1 MIRRRVWKYLTS
13 TMADRQLCSA
23 GNFEADPPKDVI
35 RVNWAFPQRKNDPE
49 CVDISRS
56 QFTSPV
62 RQLRTLFA
70 QELLEN
76 FGLQAASNA
85 AIRFFKPQRTV
96 NIYDASKATFTWDAE
111 ELTPIP
117 VPKSLSSFISDTV
130 EDEDLVDLV
139 VSADLADL
147 PPMGDVLTELPA
159 LQRYQKIVQTRG
171 PSPSA
176 AAKSNEYSKLQKES
190 ATAIHD
196 GRLSRV
202 APPLEIFHPIF
213 RLFLRLL
220 RDPSHQPSPSD
231 ILAIQELFHYNR
243 NIVAESTRNSKL
255 LPLFAKLL
263 GCTIAQ
269 YVNPDGTT
277 PDAMY
282 IISIDGMTLATLVL
296 ELKNEL
302 GDGGC
307 DPSTLAG
314 HSMRCTWI
322 QKDVLSLT
330 ACFFCGGPWIT
341 VMGAVITDKVI
352 VQRLTDMMWLAE
364 SSTEEAG
371 RVYRAARV
379 FSALRLSLSKLKEYY
394 EGIAENDKIPP
405 LIDSSHPRFYPYPT
419 HYIDRLTSEK
429 VEFTYV
435 KPLEQSDNCVTFLA
449 RSNIARDS
457 LVVKFVSRYGVEVHD
472 LLAKKGH
479 APRLRYHGSLDDD
492 DEGDELLSERP
503 DSALERGI
511 GQPPDGLFVGPLK
524 MVVMDFITTPP
535 SPKTVQPSGPHRRQV
550 EEVLRILHRAG
561 YVFGDLRSPNVL
573 IDIQGKVKF
582 IDFNW
587 TGRYNVG
594 VQDDGDLVP
603 EDVQRQ
609 INEFAAKAN
618 GGEDGEMAPAIEE
631 RYAHY
636 PYNINKTIKWHADVG
651 PMKPIRPAHDWFMVE
666 KLWSGEL

>member
-1 MIRRRVWKYLTS
+1 
-13 TMADRQLCSA
+13 MASRQLRST
-23 GNFEADPPKDVI
+23 GNYEANPPKDII
-35 RVNWAFPQRKNDPE
+35 RVNWVFPQRQNEPE
-49 CVDISRS
+49 LVDISRS
-56 QFTSPV
+56 QFTSPA

-70 QELLEN
+70 QELLEI
-76 FGLQAASNA
+76 FSFQAASNA
-85 AIRFFKPQRTV
+85 AIHFFKPKRVVT
-96 NIYDASKATFTWDAE
+96 IYDTFEAAFTWDAI

-117 VPKSLSSFISDTV
+117 GIKTLSGFVSDTV

-159 LQRYQKIVQTRG
+159 LQRYQKVVQTRG

-176 AAKSNEYSKLQKES
+176 AAKSNEYLKLQKDS

-202 APPLEIFHPIF
+202 APPLEIFHPVF

-282 IISIDGMTLATLVL
+282 IISIDGMTLAALVL

-302 GDGGC
+302 GDGEC
-307 DPSTLAG
+307 DPSTQAG

-322 QKDVLSLT
+322 QKDDRKRVRDRCCCPTFLL
-330 ACFFCGGPWIT
+330 AGGGPWIT

-379 FSALRLSLSKLKEYY
+379 FSALRLSLHKLKEYY

-435 KPLEQSDNCVTFLA
+435 KPLEQSDDCVTFLA
-449 RSNIARDS
+449 QANIARDS

-472 LLAKKGH
+472 LLAEKGH

-492 DEGDELLSERP
+492 KGEELLSEQP
-503 DSALERGI
+503 DSALEGGI

-535 SPKTVQPSGPHRRQV
+535 KTFQPSGPHRRQV
-550 EEVLRILHRAG
+550 EDVLCLLHRAG
-561 YVFGDLRSPNVL
+561 YVFGDLRSQNVL

-603 EDVQRQ
+603 EDLQRQ

-618 GGEDGEMAPAIEE
+618 GGGDGEMAPAIEE

-636 PYNINKTIKWHADVG
+636 PYNINKAIKWHADVG

-666 KLWSGEL
+666 KLWSDEL

>member
-1 MIRRRVWKYLTS
+1 
-13 TMADRQLCSA
+13 MASRQLRST
-23 GNFEADPPKDVI
+23 GNYEANPPKDII
-35 RVNWAFPQRKNDPE
+35 RVKWVFPQRQNEPE
-49 CVDISRS
+49 LVDISRS
-56 QFTSPV
+56 QFTSPA

-70 QELLEN
+70 QELLEI
-76 FGLQAASNA
+76 FSFQAASNA
-85 AIRFFKPQRTV
+85 AIHFFKPKRAVTV
-96 NIYDASKATFTWDAE
+96 YDTFEAAFTWDAI

-117 VPKSLSSFISDTV
+117 GIKTLSGFISDTV
-130 EDEDLVDLV
+130 EDKDLVDLV

-147 PPMGDVLTELPA
+147 PPMGNVLTELPA
-159 LQRYQKIVQTRG
+159 LQR
-171 PSPSA
+171 
-176 AAKSNEYSKLQKES
+176 
-190 ATAIHD
+190 
-196 GRLSRV
+196 
-202 APPLEIFHPIF
+202 
-213 RLFLRLL
+213 
-220 RDPSHQPSPSD
+220 
-231 ILAIQELFHYNR
+231 
-243 NIVAESTRNSKL
+243 
-255 LPLFAKLL
+255 
-263 GCTIAQ
+263 
-269 YVNPDGTT
+269 
-277 PDAMY
+277 
-282 IISIDGMTLATLVL
+282 
-296 ELKNEL
+296 
-302 GDGGC
+302 
-307 DPSTLAG
+307 
-314 HSMRCTWI
+314 
-322 QKDVLSLT
+322 
-330 ACFFCGGPWIT
+330 GGPWIT

-379 FSALRLSLSKLKEYY
+379 FSALRLSLHRLKEYY

-429 VEFTYV
+429 AEFTYV

-457 LVVKFVSRYGVEVHD
+457 LVVKFVSSYGVEVHD
-472 LLAKKGH
+472 LLAEKGY
-479 APRLRYHGSLDDD
+479 APRLRYYGSLDDD

-573 IDIQGKVKF
+573 IDIQGKVKL

>member
-1 MIRRRVWKYLTS
+1 
-13 TMADRQLCSA
+13 MADRQLRST
-23 GNFEADPPKDVI
+23 GNYELPKDII
-35 RVNWAFPQRKNDPE
+35 RVNWVFPQKKKDPE

-56 QFTSPV
+56 QFTSPA

-70 QELLEN
+70 QELLEI
-76 FGLQAASNA
+76 FGFQAASNA
-85 AIRFFKPQRTV
+85 AIRFFKPKRAVTV
-96 NIYDASKATFTWDAE
+96 YDTFEAAFTWDANE
-111 ELTPIP
+111 STPIP
-117 VPKSLSSFISDTV
+117 AIKTLSSFISDTV

-139 VSADLADL
+139 VKADLAGL
-147 PPMGDVLTELPA
+147 PPMGGVLTELPA

-171 PSPSA
+171 PPPST
-176 AAKSNEYSKLQKES
+176 AAKSYEYSNLQKDS

-196 GRLSRV
+196 GRLSR
-202 APPLEIFHPIF
+202 AGPPLEIFHPIF
-213 RLFLRLL
+213 RLFLGLV
-220 RDPSHQPSPSD
+220 RDPSHQPLPSD
-231 ILAIQELFHYNR
+231 ILGIQELFHYNST
-243 NIVAESTRNSKL
+243 IIAESTRNSEL

-269 YVNPDGTT
+269 YVNPDGTI

-282 IISIDGMTLATLVL
+282 VISVDGMTLAALVL
-296 ELKNEL
+296 ELRNEL

-307 DPSTLAG
+307 DPSTQAG

-322 QKDVLSLT
+322 QNDERKRVRDKCCCPTFLL
-330 ACFFCGGPWIT
+330 AGGGPWIT

-394 EGIAENDKIPP
+394 EGVAENDKIPP

-419 HYIDRLTSEK
+419 HYVDRLTSEK

-449 RSNIARDS
+449 RSNITRNS

-472 LLAKKGH
+472 LLAEEGY

-492 DEGDELLSERP
+492 DKGDELLSERP

-511 GQPPDGLFVGPLK
+511 GQAPDGLFVGPLK

-535 SPKTVQPSGPHRRQV
+535 SPKTVQPSDPHRRQV
-550 EEVLRILHRAG
+550 EEVLCILHRAG
-561 YVFGDLRSPNVL
+561 YVFGDLRSSNVL

-587 TGRYNVG
+587 TGRYNVR

-618 GGEDGEMAPAIEE
+618 GGGDGGVAPASEE

-636 PYNINKTIKWHADVG
+636 PYNINKAIKWHADVG

-666 KLWSGEL
+666 KLWSDEL